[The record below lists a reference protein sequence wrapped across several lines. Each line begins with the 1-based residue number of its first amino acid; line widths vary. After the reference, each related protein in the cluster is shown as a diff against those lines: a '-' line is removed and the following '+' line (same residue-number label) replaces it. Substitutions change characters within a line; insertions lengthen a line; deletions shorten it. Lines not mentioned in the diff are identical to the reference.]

1 MRHIPA
7 PLFPASLLLLASSL
21 CLPLSSWGQVTPV
34 TTQSVTEAGLSLVQ
48 AEKLW
53 QEHNRELRL
62 ARGAVSA
69 AEADRVAAGQAP
81 NPQFTFSTTSLNPRT
96 GIGGGSLRDK
106 TMDSVLRL
114 DQLLER
120 GDKRALRE
128 QVAGARLE
136 AAQRDLDDTG
146 RQSRF
151 QFQSAYWDL
160 RLAQEKVQV
169 AEESAELYRRSQ
181 KAADLRLKVGDIAVA
196 DAARLR
202 VEVARAENDA
212 RAAKSDLAA
221 ARVALAYFIGQESA
235 AASLAAADPWPDLGS
250 VPVPVAEGGLEARP
264 DVQAALA
271 RVKAAEAARELARA
285 NRSRDVSVGVQFEHY
300 PPGNESPNNTYGV
313 SVSIPLFLRHSYEG
327 EIARAEADLQVAR
340 ELLDQTR
347 ALARGEVDRVAAA
360 LQAAADRR
368 QRLESG
374 LLADAE
380 RVAKAA
386 EFAYSKGASSLL
398 DLLDARRTLRAVR
411 FDAAALRAEH
421 AKTLAA
427 WQATQGK

>member
-7 PLFPASLLLLASSL
+7 SLFFLASSL
-21 CLPLSSWGQVTPV
+21 CLPLSGWGQVSPV
-34 TTQSVTEAGLSLVQ
+34 TTRAAAEAGLSLVQ

-53 QEHNRELRL
+53 QERNRELRI

-69 AEADRVAAGQAP
+69 AEADRIAAGQAP
-81 NPQFTFSTTSLNPRT
+81 NPQFTFSSISLNPRT
-96 GIGGGSLRDK
+96 GIGNGSLRDK
-106 TMDSVLRL
+106 RMDSVLRL
-114 DQLLER
+114 DQLVER

-128 QVAGARLE
+128 QAAGARLE
-136 AAQRDLDDTG
+136 AAQRDLEDTG

-151 QFQSAYWDL
+151 QLQAAYWDL

-169 AEESAELYRRSQ
+169 AEESAQLYGRSQ

-212 RAAKSDLAA
+212 RAAQSDLTA
-221 ARVALAYFIGQESA
+221 ARVALAYFIGQENVARDLTATDSWPDLA
-235 AASLAAADPWPDLGS
+235 STPASLA
-250 VPVPVAEGGLEARP
+250 EGALESRP
-264 DVQAALA
+264 DIQAALA

-285 NRSRDVSVGVQFEHY
+285 NRSRDVSVGVQFEHF

-327 EIARAEADLQVAR
+327 EIARAEADLQVAQ

-347 ALARGEVDRVAAA
+347 AQARGEVDRVAAA
-360 LQAAADRR
+360 LQAAIDRR

-411 FDAAALRAEH
+411 FDAATLRAEH
-421 AKTLAA
+421 AKALAA
-427 WQATQGK
+427 WQAAQGK